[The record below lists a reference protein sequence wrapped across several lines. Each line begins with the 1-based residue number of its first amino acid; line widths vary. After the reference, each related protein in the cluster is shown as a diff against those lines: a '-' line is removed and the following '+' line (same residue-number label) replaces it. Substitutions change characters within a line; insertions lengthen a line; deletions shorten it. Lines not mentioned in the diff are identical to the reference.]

1 MSQPDRYSVPHIHD
15 FLSRL
20 KGKTIFSKIDL
31 LRGYH
36 QIPVGP
42 EDIPK
47 TAVITPFVSTICPQG
62 WIISLESRSCVKR
75 SSEKKSWDQA
85 RKACRSVGADLLI
98 NYNRKKEKLVSGY
111 SSQLWVG
118 LNHRKQRGVY
128 RWLDKN
134 EQVANNEDVQWQWDS
149 QTDSTLQ
156 KINQLLTT
164 DITLVDLN
172 RCSGFGIFCDAKPL
186 DFVIG
191 LSADA
196 MSKKP

>member
-1 MSQPDRYSVPHIHD
+1 MRTD
-15 FLSRL
+15 
-20 KGKTIFSKIDL
+20 IDEL
-31 LRGYH
+31 
-36 QIPVGP
+36 
-42 EDIPK
+42 
-47 TAVITPFVSTICPQG
+47 VSTICPQG

-134 EQVANNEDVQWQWDS
+134 EQVGASCDVWQQGRS
-149 QTDSTLQ
+149 RTF
-156 KINQLLTT
+156 
-164 DITLVDLN
+164 V
-172 RCSGFGIFCDAKPL
+172 CSHGLEFYGFT
-186 DFVIG
+186 
-191 LSADA
+191 SATCYHFR
-196 MSKKP
+196 SVVNVGT